1 MNSWKQTVAAAIVM
15 GLVAAAVVWYLE
27 RFQSIKLHEEV
38 NDYLRRYDRFKL
50 WEAEHSGDS

>member
-1 MNSWKQTVAAAIVM
+1 MSTWKQTIAAAVVM

-27 RFQSIKLHEEV
+27 RFQVGRLHDEV

-50 WEAEHSGDS
+50 WEAEHNDSG